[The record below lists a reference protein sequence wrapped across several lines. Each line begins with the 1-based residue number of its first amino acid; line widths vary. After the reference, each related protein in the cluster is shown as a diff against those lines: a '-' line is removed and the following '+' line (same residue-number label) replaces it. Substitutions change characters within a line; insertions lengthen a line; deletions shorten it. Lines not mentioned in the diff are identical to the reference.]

1 MAWVRIHDGA
11 MDNLKIMR
19 LSDSAF
25 RLWVRGLSYCQTQ
38 LTDGRVPTE
47 ALQFM
52 NARPKDLQLLTS
64 VLVEG
69 KSPLWETVPGFGYQ
83 VHDYLDW
90 NDSREV
96 VEEKRDRARV
106 RAKNSRTSRS
116 PHSARAAHATAH
128 VASGVVSREGSTD
141 ESEADPEGEPE
152 RKPSSAPAIVAPR
165 APGRVRH
172 DRDFGRIFLHA
183 WQQQALVASLGPH
196 AEAFDLDLWLDS
208 LTALADAKG
217 VTFPNKDIRWAWVQ
231 AQLTEEVQ
239 RRGLPIAS
247 GETKPSNA
255 RIDGLRRGGE
265 AFLRRV
271 EGAQA

>member
-38 LTDGRVPTE
+38 LTDGRIPQE

-52 NARPKDLQLLTS
+52 NVRPKDLQQLTT
-64 VLVEG
+64 VLVDG
-69 KSPLWETVPGFGYQ
+69 KAPLWETVPGFGYQ

-96 VEEKRDRARV
+96 VTEKRDRARV

-116 PHSARAAHATAH
+116 SHSERAAHATAH
-128 VASGVVSREGSTD
+128 VASGVVSSSGTTG
-141 ESEADPEGEPE
+141 ESEADTEGEPE
-152 RKPSSAPAIVAPR
+152 RKPAVIGQVTR
-165 APGRVRH
+165 R

-183 WQQQALVASLGPH
+183 WQQHALVTALGPH
-196 AEAFDLDLWLDS
+196 AESFDLDVWLDTLS
-208 LTALADAKG
+208 ATADAQG
-217 VTFPNKDIRWAWVQ
+217 VTFPNKDVRWAWVQ
-231 AQLTEEVQ
+231 AQLEDECR
-239 RRGLPIAS
+239 RRGLPVAS
-247 GETKPSNA
+247 GQPAVTNK
-255 RIDGLRRGGE
+255 RIDGLKRGGE

-271 EGAQA
+271 GEEVRA